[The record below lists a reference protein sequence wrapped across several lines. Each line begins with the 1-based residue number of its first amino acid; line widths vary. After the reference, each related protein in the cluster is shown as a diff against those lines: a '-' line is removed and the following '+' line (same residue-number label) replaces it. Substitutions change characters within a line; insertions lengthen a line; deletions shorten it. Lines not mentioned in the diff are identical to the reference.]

1 MKRALLASALLLL
14 ASCGQNGEPDIQPGN
29 AWARPTRG
37 DAPGAVYVAINNKG
51 SADDRLIGAFTDR
64 SAMAMVHQTE
74 LVDGIARM
82 RMAGEINISAGQRIE
97 MVPGGTHIMLQ
108 GLRSPLKTGDSFGLV
123 LKFRKSGDK
132 TVTVD
137 VTKAEKQ

>member
-1 MKRALLASALLLL
+1 MKRALLVSLFFAL

-51 SADDRLIGAFTDR
+51 SVDDRLIGVVTDR
-64 SAMAMVHQTE
+64 AGMAMVHQTE
-74 LVDGIARM
+74 LVDGVATM
-82 RMAGEINISAGQRIE
+82 RMAGDINIPAGQRIE

-108 GLRSPLKTGDSFGLV
+108 GLRSPLKTGDSFDLV
-123 LKFRKSGDK
+123 LKFRKSGDRAVK
-132 TVTVD
+132 VD
-137 VTKAEKQ
+137 VTKAEEL